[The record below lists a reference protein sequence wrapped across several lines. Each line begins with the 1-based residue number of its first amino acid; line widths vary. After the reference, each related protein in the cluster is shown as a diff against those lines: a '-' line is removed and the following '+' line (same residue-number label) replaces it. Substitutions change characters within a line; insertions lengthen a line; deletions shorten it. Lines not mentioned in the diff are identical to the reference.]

1 MKAAGA
7 LIGLRV
13 SHARLHV
20 EDIRGTRSGKGY
32 TFLLLSRNNARLTSF
47 TLVMPGDPK
56 TNEWNLL
63 KDQFD
68 ALVRNEGVRQGS
80 LEQALDYEILRRFGE
95 VIASVG
101 DQTKR
106 IYGASLKSD
115 YATWPPEPGRA
126 KL

>member
-1 MKAAGA
+1 
-7 LIGLRV
+7 
-13 SHARLHV
+13 
-20 EDIRGTRSGKGY
+20 
-32 TFLLLSRNNARLTSF
+32 
-47 TLVMPGDPK
+47 MPGDPK

-68 ALVRNEGVRQGS
+68 ALVRNEGVRQDS
-80 LEQALDYEILRRFGE
+80 LEQALDYEIRRRFGE

-101 DQTKR
+101 DRTKS
-106 IYGASLKSD
+106 IYGASVKSD

>member
-1 MKAAGA
+1 
-7 LIGLRV
+7 
-13 SHARLHV
+13 
-20 EDIRGTRSGKGY
+20 
-32 TFLLLSRNNARLTSF
+32 
-47 TLVMPGDPK
+47 MPGDPK

-106 IYGASLKSD
+106 ICGASVKSD
-115 YATWPPEPGRA
+115 YATCPPEPGRA